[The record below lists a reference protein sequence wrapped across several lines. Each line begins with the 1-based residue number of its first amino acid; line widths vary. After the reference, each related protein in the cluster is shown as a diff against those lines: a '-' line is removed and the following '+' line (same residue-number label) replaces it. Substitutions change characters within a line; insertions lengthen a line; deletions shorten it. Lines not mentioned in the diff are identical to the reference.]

1 MYPAKSDKC
10 ASMLR
15 ELLCLALLGFLITN
29 QNGFAQSSNGQ
40 ITGLVTD
47 TTGAAVDG
55 ASVSA
60 TNKATGVAYTSTT
73 NGSGVY
79 VLPQLVPGPY
89 KISLGDSLVSFFN
102 DPKPHKTQP
111 SEVMA
116 RLIKAFRQGT
126 SVSSVMREFLALV
139 MPSDHSPAEI

>member
-1 MYPAKSDKC
+1 MPSPCGMASTGNPKRHFGRGGTMYRAKTDKC
-10 ASMLR
+10 ASVLR
-15 ELLCLALLGFLITN
+15 ELLCLALLGFLITS

-79 VLPQLVPGPY
+79 VLPQLIPGPY
-89 KISLGDSLVSFFN
+89 KISLSKD
-102 DPKPHKTQP
+102 
-111 SEVMA
+111 
-116 RLIKAFRQGT
+116 
-126 SVSSVMREFLALV
+126 
-139 MPSDHSPAEI
+139 